1 MLDLCKNKMCEQTS
15 YIAYCSYSK
24 PDKINQLVYCKD
36 CKVQFKNTLIW
47 VKGMFIYMEASYPAA
62 QVTRL
67 AGLKKHAVYMK
78 PSYISV
84 YLHIIFRSSDFLQL
98 KILCIKNCRKIS
110 NT

>member
-47 VKGMFIYMEASYPAA
+47 VKGMFIWR
-62 QVTRL
+62 QVTQLPELL
-67 AGLKKHAVYMK
+67 ALPGWKNMLFIWNRVT
-78 PSYISV
+78 SVFIYI
-84 YLHIIFRSSDFLQL
+84 
-98 KILCIKNCRKIS
+98 
-110 NT
+110 